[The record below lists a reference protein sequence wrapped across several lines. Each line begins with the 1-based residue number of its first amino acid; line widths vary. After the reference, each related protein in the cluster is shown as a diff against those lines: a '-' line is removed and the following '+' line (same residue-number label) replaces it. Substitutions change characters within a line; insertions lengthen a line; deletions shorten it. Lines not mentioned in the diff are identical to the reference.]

1 MPQGLRWSK
10 LGARWIVDERNPRQ
24 MGYEKF
30 DPKSWGLL
38 ISYWR
43 FYPDKFLDAM
53 EGETTKYETTLIQRM
68 FMRIYARYLQAFIT
82 ASRGTTKSFTIFS
95 GKMAEGILYP
105 GVDTQYAGPSKEQ
118 LASILSG
125 VVEEVFEQ
133 WPGLREYWAF
143 QRNNRDN
150 FEMVSNEGSHIM
162 INVARGTT
170 CNTVVAEEVAQS
182 ETKTT
187 RAFDHD
193 NFKTA
198 ILPAVR
204 GIRMINRMRDPF
216 FRQYQQVYVTSAG
229 KTSNESY
236 EYRSPIFLSMENGS
250 NETLAIDVP
259 SEVAVLSKIREV
271 KWREN
276 LRQTLTADGWLREM
290 DSIWTGTSENPLI
303 RDSVLTE
310 SKNLLTMEER
320 HCGNPDVFYI
330 IGYDVS
336 YTDGA
341 KNAKCATAI
350 LKCEKQKETNKK
362 NRYLKSLVYVF
373 DNPPP
378 STSFQ
383 QAWQLKQLWRR
394 FSMDNGEAS
403 YIAIDGRAY
412 GKGVVEELHKEMN
425 DGLPPICTMNHEFPE
440 IEEIGALPI
449 LYSVQATGGSNNGK
463 HDSDADMIR
472 YAEVEFEQGNI
483 RMLTS
488 NVYEG
493 VESYKKAHNIL
504 DEELDGAIARPY
516 QKTRELVG
524 QIGNLKKVVSGFNT
538 REERIS
544 QSIQRDMW
552 SALKYALR
560 VAYLLEKQ
568 NLLMESG
575 RKSKWEA
582 EIMNMES
589 GMCDSPITS
598 ASAGKAQNTFGR
610 AIGRIGGN
618 RFN

>member
-10 LGARWIVDERNPRQ
+10 TGARWVVDESAPMQ
-24 MGYEKF
+24 MTYENF
-30 DPKSWGLL
+30 DPKAWGLL

-43 FYPDKFLDAM
+43 FYPDKFLDIM
-53 EGETTKYETTLIQRM
+53 EGESTKYETQLIQRI
-68 FMRIYARYLQAFIT
+68 FMRANARFLQVFET
-82 ASRGTTKSFTIFS
+82 ASRGTTKSFCEL
-95 GKMAEGILYP
+95 GQKMAEGPLYP
-105 GVDTQYAGPSKEQ
+105 GVDCQYAGPSKEQ

-133 WPGLREYWAF
+133 WPGLRDYWAF
-143 QRNNRDN
+143 QSNSRDN
-150 FEMVSNEGSHIM
+150 FELVSNEGGHIM

-170 CNTVVAEEVAQS
+170 CNSVVAEEVAQS
-182 ETKTT
+182 ESKTT

-204 GIRMINRMRDPF
+204 GIRMVNRQRDPF
-216 FRQYQQVYVTSAG
+216 FPQYQQVYITSAG
-229 KTSNESY
+229 KTHNDAY
-236 EYRSPIFLSMENGS
+236 EYRAPILRAMVNGDD
-250 NETLAIDVP
+250 AFCIDVP

-276 LRQTLTADGWLREM
+276 LKQNLTADGWLREM
-290 DSIWTGTSENPLI
+290 DSLWTGTSENPLI

-330 IGYDVS
+330 IGYDIS
-336 YTDGA
+336 YVEGA

-350 LKCEKQKETNKK
+350 LKCERQKLESKK

-383 QAWQLKQLWRR
+383 QAWQIKQLWKR
-394 FSMDNGEAS
+394 FSINDGLPS
-403 YIAIDGRAY
+403 YISLDARAY
-412 GKGVVEELHKEMN
+412 GKSVVEEIHKTMN
-425 DGLPPICTMNHEFPE
+425 DGLPPICCMNHEYPE
-440 IEEIGALPI
+440 LEEEGAIPI
-449 LYSVQATGGSNNGK
+449 LYAVQATSGGVNAR

-483 RMLTS
+483 RLLTG

-493 VESYKKAHNIL
+493 VEAYKKKHNIREA
-504 DEELDGAIARPY
+504 DLDGAISRPY
-516 QKTRELVG
+516 QKTRELIG
-524 QIGNLKKVVSGFNT
+524 QIGNLKKVVTGFNT

-544 QSIQRDMW
+544 RSINRDMW

-568 NLLMESG
+568 NLFMEQS
-575 RKSKWEA
+575 RKSSWWS
-582 EIMNMES
+582 EI
-589 GMCDSPITS
+589 DSVKNGTISSARHRPQITS
-598 ASAGKAQNTFGR
+598 SFGR
-610 AIGRIGGN
+610 AIGRKGGN
-618 RFN
+618 NL